1 MKFQMFRTTFP
12 KHQAGSVKSFLH
24 PSLLPLLHMLIT
36 HCKQYFTSLQETCF
50 FLKHLPI
57 RIRLQLIY
65 FQTLLQIMSVVS
77 EWLHYSSGQMKC
89 KTGQRLTT
97 I

>member
-36 HCKQYFTSLQETCF
+36 HCKQYFTSLFKKLASFLNIYQLGSDYSLYTFRLCF
-50 FLKHLPI
+50 
-57 RIRLQLIY
+57 R
-65 FQTLLQIMSVVS
+65 
-77 EWLHYSSGQMKC
+77 
-89 KTGQRLTT
+89 
-97 I
+97 